1 MEQIMP
7 AVIPNFDSRPGSI
20 YPRLMLAPIRLIP
33 ERIKPRLKAQAS
45 RETSTSPSSAM
56 K

>member
-1 MEQIMP
+1 MEQM
-7 AVIPNFDSRPGSI
+7 IPRPIPIFASI
-20 YPRLMLAPIRLIP
+20 PGNINPRLMLAPIRLIP